1 MKDQRRSKT
10 RTSYSAHV
18 LITSSTGN
26 TLKGLI
32 RDIAIDSIYIHI
44 EPAFEINEPI
54 NVEIILLG
62 MGSQLSIKM
71 IAKVERIDSTG
82 IALLFRDPLE
92 WWPIFTY
99 FSSHN
104 LNVSIAQDALSITN
118 SDLRKSASAF
128 HGTLSV
134 VTIENLM
141 QLVSHAALSGELQL
155 ATSGNAAAFFVHSG
169 TLVDGYLKKNPHR
182 IGQRLTE
189 GKHITTAQLQEC
201 LSQYQSEATRPKIGT
216 ILVKKGYLQ
225 QDVLEKI
232 ITEQIK
238 DIFFEVLSWKEG
250 SFTFSVE
257 NIPNDDDFFLEE
269 RIDHLILEGIINLE
283 NLE

>member
-1 MKDQRRSKT
+1 MKEQRRSKT

-18 LITSSTGN
+18 LITSSTGK
-26 TLKGLI
+26 TMKGLI
-32 RDIAIDSIYIHI
+32 RDIAIDSIYVHI
-44 EPAFEINEPI
+44 EPVFAISEPVNI
-54 NVEIILLG
+54 EIILLG

-71 IAKVERIDSTG
+71 IARVERKDDTG
-82 IALLFRDPLE
+82 VALLFRDPLE

-104 LNVSIAQDALSITN
+104 LNVSIAQDALSIAAPN
-118 SDLRKSASAF
+118 LRKSASAF

-169 TLVDGYLKKNPHR
+169 TLVDGYLKKNSHR

-189 GKHITTAQLQEC
+189 GKHITTEQLQEC
-201 LSQYQSEATRPKIGT
+201 LSLYKSEPTRPKIGS

-225 QDVLEKI
+225 QDILEKI

-250 SFTFSVE
+250 SFTFSIE
-257 NIPNDDDFFLEE
+257 NIPKDEDFFIEE

-283 NLE
+283 NIQ